1 MYLHEFQAKN
11 LLKSKGISI
20 PQSYLI
26 SDLKQATEAI
36 NNITGD
42 KIVLK
47 AQVHSGARGKFGG
60 IKIINKNINELT
72 KEIETMIHTRL
83 VTNQTDTIGK
93 KIKYILLEEFIDI
106 KKEFYM
112 SFYID
117 RTIEST
123 ILTLSKAGGMEI
135 ENNNQSTFLS
145 LKIDLDYGIY
155 DYQIRNIIFF
165 LNIEIKYFEKI
176 KYLITNLFYIFKFNN
191 LMLLEINPLVEYN
204 NNFYCL
210 DAKMEVDDNS
220 SYKHTDLFEQY
231 DYSQDT
237 EIETEAKK
245 LNLSYISLNGDI
257 GCIVNGAGL
266 AMATLDLLNLNKL
279 NPANFLDIGGNATE
293 ETIKSAFKI
302 IKLEKNIKAIF
313 INIFGGI
320 VQCDLISNALLEEI
334 KKENNN
340 IPIILRL
347 AGNNSKKAINI
358 IKNSNLNIIAETDLE
373 RSIQILNEKLN
384 GG

>member
-11 LLKSKGISI
+11 LLKSKNILI
-20 PQSYLI
+20 PKSFLI
-26 SDLKQATEAI
+26 TCKEQGNEIINAI
-36 NNITGD
+36 PSN

-60 IKIINKNINELT
+60 IKIINKNINEINS
-72 KEIETMIHTRL
+72 EITQMINKKL
-83 VTNQTDTIGK
+83 VTNQTGAEGK
-93 KIKYILLEEFIDI
+93 IIKYILAEEFIEI
-106 KKEFYM
+106 ENEIYV

-123 ILTLSKAGGMEI
+123 ILTISKFGGINI
-135 ENNNQSTFLS
+135 ENNNQSTFLI

-155 DYQIRNIIFF
+155 DYHIRNIIFY
-165 LNIEIKYFEKI
+165 LKLEIIYFEKI
-176 KYLITNLFYIFKFNN
+176 KNLITNLFNIFKEKN
-191 LMLLEINPLVEYN
+191 LMLLEINPLIKYE

-220 SYKHTDLFEQY
+220 IYKNKDIFDQY

-237 EIETEAKK
+237 ETEIKAKF
-245 LNLSYISLNGDI
+245 LNLSYISLDGNI

-266 AMATLDLLNLNKL
+266 AMATLDLLKLNNL

-293 ETIKSAFKI
+293 ETIKNAFKI
-302 IKLEKNIKAIF
+302 IKLEKNIKGIF

-320 VQCDLISNALLEEI
+320 VQCDLIANAILEEI
-334 KKENNN
+334 KNSKNN
-340 IPIILRL
+340 IPIIIRL
-347 AGNNSKKAINI
+347 AGNKSHEGINI
-358 IKNSNLNIIAETDLE
+358 IKKSHLNIIAETDLTT
-373 RSIQILNEKLN
+373 SIKIIKDVLRGK
-384 GG
+384 